1 MVTAELVTQIV
12 ELGWKISEEVSVA
25 TMHGRCR
32 DQTSASAVQL
42 GWLIAGDAQR
52 SGVDFP
58 SSCQLAHSF
67 RRGMLELRPWVA
79 ASATWQR

>member
-32 DQTSASAVQL
+32 DQTSAARCNW
-42 GWLIAGDAQR
+42 GG
-52 SGVDFP
+52 
-58 SSCQLAHSF
+58 
-67 RRGMLELRPWVA
+67 
-79 ASATWQR
+79 